1 MQLAEFA
8 TTDCTGLVLA
18 HRQNFVGSS
27 LAKGTVLTD
36 QHVAALIAAGV
47 EKLVCARPDHS
58 DIHEDDAAARLAAL
72 LSPKNLDFSMAATGR
87 VNIRT
92 LQRGIIRYDRALIRQ
107 LNEKLTRRLLLRWFS
122 ITSFLMR
129 ARWRQH

>member
-36 QHVAALIAAGV
+36 QHVAALMAAGV
-47 EKLVCARPDHS
+47 ETVSYTHL
-58 DIHEDDAAARLAAL
+58 
-72 LSPKNLDFSMAATGR
+72 
-87 VNIRT
+87 T
-92 LQRGIIRYDRALIRQ
+92 LPTKRIV
-107 LNEKLTRRLLLRWFS
+107 
-122 ITSFLMR
+122 
-129 ARWRQH
+129 